1 MQCLEQDV
9 DPAEEAELR
18 RLEGGAGAAEEAS
31 EDESEQ
37 VDQGGEEEADAAVPV
52 TLLEV
57 RLPPPY
63 PEDGSSTHRLRIQA
77 SNIVQNMN
85 DMKGVK
91 TYKTTWSTYYKW
103 HCAATGQPPP
113 TCPFT
118 GLMWLDARQ
127 GTHFLTDMA
136 SKGMTTP
143 QMSSARSA
151 LNWLITQHHTM
162 QSQIHAELL
171 PAAKLSSK
179 DAVREKGGGC
189 SGAEGSGGMVAVVW

>member
-63 PEDGSSTHRLRIQA
+63 PEDGSSTHRLRIL
-77 SNIVQNMN
+77 VQL
-85 DMKGVK
+85 V
-91 TYKTTWSTYYKW
+91 YCSIQLQYSTN
-103 HCAATGQPPP
+103 TVPPES
-113 TCPFT
+113 
-118 GLMWLDARQ
+118 LVLENRN
-127 GTHFLTDMA
+127 
-136 SKGMTTP
+136 
-143 QMSSARSA
+143 R
-151 LNWLITQHHTM
+151 
-162 QSQIHAELL
+162 
-171 PAAKLSSK
+171 
-179 DAVREKGGGC
+179 V
-189 SGAEGSGGMVAVVW
+189 